1 MPAVGPFR
9 AACCPCHGTPSC
21 PPVAHGRPTVEDEE
35 ERGKATMLMREEDAV
50 GRACVDFTQRRG
62 GPACQGSE
70 AEHAAISGARV
81 VA

>member
-1 MPAVGPFR
+1 
-9 AACCPCHGTPSC
+9 
-21 PPVAHGRPTVEDEE
+21 VEDEE